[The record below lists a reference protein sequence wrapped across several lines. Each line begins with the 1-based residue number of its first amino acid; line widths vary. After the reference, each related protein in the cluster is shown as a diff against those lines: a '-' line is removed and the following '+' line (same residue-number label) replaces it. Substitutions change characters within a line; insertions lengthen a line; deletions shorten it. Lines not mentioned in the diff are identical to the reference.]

1 MYIII
6 MCVCKYIIYNNNNIS
21 MFISTGKQFQQKQAW
36 LLTQIKT
43 LLIIQQTL
51 GPKTL
56 YYRSLIMPISS
67 VILKELLY
75 MCHSF
80 LPLEIRTD

>member
-1 MYIII
+1 
-6 MCVCKYIIYNNNNIS
+6 
-21 MFISTGKQFQQKQAW
+21 MFISTGKQYEQKQAW

-56 YYRSLIMPISS
+56 YYRSLIMPISGA
-67 VILKELLY
+67 ILKELLY

-80 LPLEIRTD
+80 LPLEVRTD

>member
-1 MYIII
+1 
-6 MCVCKYIIYNNNNIS
+6 MCVCKYNNNNNIS
-21 MFISTGKQFQQKQAW
+21 MFISTSKQFQQKQAW

-56 YYRSLIMPISS
+56 Y
-67 VILKELLY
+67 
-75 MCHSF
+75 
-80 LPLEIRTD
+80 

>member
-1 MYIII
+1 
-6 MCVCKYIIYNNNNIS
+6 MCVCKYNNSNNIS

-56 YYRSLIMPISS
+56 Y
-67 VILKELLY
+67 
-75 MCHSF
+75 
-80 LPLEIRTD
+80 